1 VSEPT
6 PIPEAETLTIAW
18 PAVAP
23 LDIPLSASDVKD
35 VWDTFIVKNRGPQ
48 SIEERSLMA
57 ILRAVYDGMYGIYD
71 QETYD
76 AFKEANA

>member
-1 VSEPT
+1 
-6 PIPEAETLTIAW
+6 
-18 PAVAP
+18 
-23 LDIPLSASDVKD
+23 
-35 VWDTFIVKNRGPQ
+35 
-48 SIEERSLMA
+48 MA